1 MRGYSY
7 AILWYSSILLGFYF
21 LYAPLLP
28 LLLLNRFDHTSEYFI
43 LISRCCRKWFRKCTD
58 TLYATWEAF
67 NVSLLE
73 LVFGVELILTGDPIL
88 PQENALLVLN
98 HPTRSVLY
106 HELAFWVNRPFALS
120 FFLQNKE
127 ILYDMYSDGHIIE
140 CQHTVLH

>member
-1 MRGYSY
+1 MDHLVFDIFTTGYLRGYSY

-43 LISRCCRKWFRKCTD
+43 LISRYCRKWFRKCTD

-73 LVFGVELILTGDPIL
+73 LVFGVELILTGDQIL

-98 HPTRSVLY
+98 HPTRSVFY
-106 HELAFWVNRPFALS
+106 HELAFWVNRPFAL
-120 FFLQNKE
+120 FLFAKE
-127 ILYDMYSDGHIIE
+127 RDTLRHVS
-140 CQHTVLH
+140 

>member
-7 AILWYSSILLGFYF
+7 AILWYTSILLGFFF
-21 LYAPLLP
+21 LYAPTLP
-28 LLLLNRFDHTSEYFI
+28 LLLLNRSDQTSKYFI
-43 LISRCCRKWFRKCTD
+43 LPRTCRKWFRKCTD

-98 HPTRSVLY
+98 HPTRS
-106 HELAFWVNRPFALS
+106 A
-120 FFLQNKE
+120 
-127 ILYDMYSDGHIIE
+127 
-140 CQHTVLH
+140 